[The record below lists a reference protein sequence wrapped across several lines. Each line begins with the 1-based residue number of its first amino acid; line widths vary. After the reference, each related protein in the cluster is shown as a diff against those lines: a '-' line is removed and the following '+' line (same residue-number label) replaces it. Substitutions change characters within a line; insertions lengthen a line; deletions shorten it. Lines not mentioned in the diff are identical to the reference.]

1 MKQFIVFLTLLL
13 ITSTASATSHR
24 PIPDYPLDRPRPIAN
39 QQGVNVSHYTKTDYR
54 PFLYLGIGTLVI
66 CTVIGLSA
74 SENNPGQIT
83 ITKF

>member
-13 ITSTASATSHR
+13 ITSTAVAVDHR
-24 PIPDYPLDRPRPIAN
+24 PVSGYPVDRIRPVAN
-39 QQGVNVSHYTKTDYR
+39 QQGVNVSHYTETDYK
-54 PFLYLGIGTLVI
+54 PFLYLGIGTLII